1 MMDAPLS
8 SLDDPNESQRGAS
21 DPTASIW
28 VAASAGT
35 GKTKVLTD
43 RVLRLMLAGTEPRRI
58 LCLTYTK
65 AAAAE
70 MANRIAERLGDWATA
85 ADEKLRRKLIDLL
98 GRQPTDEQRQLARQ
112 LFARVLDAPGG
123 LNIQTIHAF
132 CQSLLA
138 RFPLEAGVAPHS
150 TVMEE
155 RDAEDLLTLARQLA
169 IEAADRDGALAGAL
183 AVATRHLR
191 EGRFADLMT
200 EIAKPPVRLSPM
212 IEAHGSVDR
221 AAAAMRE
228 MLGVARNTTPA
239 AVVAAACA
247 TGTFDVDGLRR
258 AASALACGSPA
269 ECERAAI
276 IHAWLAADPAT
287 KAETFDRYA
296 SVFLTKDKEVRA
308 SLINKKTAA
317 ACPGALEALQQEAER
332 LVCVMPKQRAAVTAE
347 ASEALLI
354 LGQALMRAYRRL
366 KDSRALLDYGDL
378 IEAAAR
384 LLRGE
389 GNASWVLFKLDGGID
404 HVLIDEAQDTAPD
417 QWEVIRSLSEEFFAG
432 EGARDVLRT
441 VFAVGDVKQSI
452 FSFQGADPASFLA
465 NRKWF
470 AERVPKARWRPIEL
484 KTSFRSTRAVL
495 QAVDQTFAD
504 PEMAR
509 SIALEPDIIVHQ
521 AYRKLEGGSVE
532 LWPPVA
538 AREPE
543 QQDPWTPPVER
554 LSADSPQSRL
564 ALLIAA
570 RIETMLRGGESLES
584 KGRPIVAG
592 DVMVLV
598 RRRTPFMQ
606 ALVRALKERQLPV
619 AGVDRMLLTEQL
631 AVMDL
636 MALGRFALLP
646 EDDLTLATVLKGP
659 LVGLDEDQL
668 FALAHGRAGSLWR
681 ALRDGARNDDSY
693 ARAHRWLSTLLAV
706 ADAVPPFEFFMRAL
720 GPASDDTVSGRRKL
734 LSRLGREADDPITE
748 FLEMALAYE
757 RVHAPS
763 LQGFLHWLER
773 SDVEV
778 KRDPE
783 HSRQNAVRVMTVH
796 GAKGLQAPIVFLP
809 DTCQMR
815 DVKEN
820 VLWMACD
827 DGRKVLVW
835 PPRSEFRDPIAEAER
850 RQVAAR
856 QMQEY
861 RRLLYVAMT
870 RASDRLIVC
879 GWLNRKQKKGP
890 PQQCWYSLVR
900 RGLETKAHEVVDD
913 PFLVVNSKLI
923 ESASILRVSCPQ
935 LGTPERHA
943 TMDEEPPPPLP
954 AWATRPAPAEPPPAR
969 PLRPSHADRGRS
981 PFLAPLAD
989 AARFQRG
996 RLIHRLLQELPE
1008 IAPAARGETAR
1019 RWLARRTHRLT
1030 VEAQATIA
1038 AEVMAVM
1045 QHPRMAALFGP
1056 GSRAEVP
1063 LSGEIDG
1070 QLIAGQIDRLCVEAD
1085 EVIVLDYKSDRP
1097 APCDAAAVPPAYL
1110 RQMAAYRALLRHI
1123 YPGRLV
1129 RCLLLWTEE
1138 PRPMTLDDTLLDR
1151 HAPAGDGSAP

>member
-1 MMDAPLS
+1 MDAPVS
-8 SLDDPNESQRGAS
+8 SLDDPDESQRGAS

-85 ADEKLRRKLIDLL
+85 ADEELRRKLIDLL
-98 GRQPTDEQRQLARQ
+98 GRQPTDDQRRLARQ

-132 CQSLLA
+132 CQSLLV

-155 RDAEDLLTLARQLA
+155 RDAEDLLMLARQLA

-191 EGRFADLMT
+191 EGRFADLMA

-212 IEAHGSVDR
+212 IEAYGAVES
-221 AAAAMRE
+221 AAAAIWE
-228 MLGVARNTTPA
+228 ILGVPRNTTPA
-239 AVVAAACA
+239 DVVAAACA
-247 TGTFDVDGLRR
+247 TGAFDAAGLRR
-258 AASALACGSPA
+258 AAAALACGSPA
-269 ECERAAI
+269 ERERAAI
-276 IHAWLAADPAT
+276 IHAWLDADWAT

-296 SVFLTKDKEVRA
+296 SMFLTKDKEVRT
-308 SLINKKTAA
+308 SLINGKTAA
-317 ACPGALEALQQEAER
+317 ACSGTLETLRQEADR
-332 LVCVMPKQRAAVTAE
+332 LVCVVPRQRAAATAE

-354 LGQALMRAYRRL
+354 LGQALMRGYRRL
-366 KDSRALLDYGDL
+366 KDGRALLDYGDL

-417 QWEVIRSLSEEFFAG
+417 QWEVIRALTEEFFAG
-432 EGARDVLRT
+432 EGAREVLRT

-465 NRKWF
+465 SRDWF
-470 AERVPKARWRPIEL
+470 AERVPEARWRPIEL

-543 QQDPWTPPVER
+543 KQDPWTPPVER

-564 ALLIAA
+564 ALLVAA
-570 RIETMLRGGESLES
+570 RIQEMLDNREMLES

-668 FALAHGRAGSLWR
+668 FALGHGRAGSLWR
-681 ALRDGARNDDSY
+681 ALRDGARNNNRY

-720 GPASDDTVSGRRKL
+720 GPANGDADSGRRKL
-734 LSRLGREADDPITE
+734 LTRLGREADDPVAE

-763 LQGFLHWLER
+763 LQGFLHWLE
-773 SDVEV
+773 SSTVEV

-783 HSRQNAVRVMTVH
+783 QSRQNAVRVMTVH

-809 DTCQMR
+809 DTCQTPELK
-815 DVKEN
+815 DN
-820 VLWMACD
+820 LLWVAGD
-827 DGRKVLVW
+827 DGRRVLLW
-835 PPRSEFRDPIAEAER
+835 PPRSEFRDPVAETER
-850 RQVAAR
+850 RRVAAR

-879 GWLNRKQKKGP
+879 GWLNRNRNKNGP
-890 PQQCWYSLVR
+890 PDECWYGLIR
-900 RGLETKAHEVVDD
+900 RGLEAKPHDVVDD
-913 PFLVVNSKLI
+913 PFLAANSKLI
-923 ESASILRVSCPQ
+923 KSASVLRISCPQ
-935 LGTPERHA
+935 LSTPERPA
-943 TMDEEPPPPLP
+943 TADEEPPPPLP
-954 AWATRPAPAEPPPAR
+954 AWATRPAPAEPVPAR
-969 PLRPSHADRGRS
+969 PLRPSHADHGRP

-1008 IAPAARGETAR
+1008 IAPAARAETAR

-1030 VEAQATIA
+1030 VEEQATLA

-1045 QHPRMAALFGP
+1045 QHPRIAPLFGP
-1056 GSRAEVP
+1056 GGRAEVP

-1070 QLIAGQIDRLCVEAD
+1070 QVIAGQIDRLCVGDD

-1097 APCDAAAVPPAYL
+1097 APRDASAVPPAYL
-1110 RQMAAYRALLRHI
+1110 RQMAAYRALLCRI
-1123 YPGRLV
+1123 YPGRRV

-1138 PRPMTLDDTLLDR
+1138 PRPMELDDTPLGR
-1151 HAPAGDGSAP
+1151 WAP

>member
-1 MMDAPLS
+1 MDALVS
-8 SLDDPNESQRGAS
+8 SFDDPNDSQRGAS
-21 DPTASIW
+21 DPTASVW

-43 RVLRLMLAGTEPRRI
+43 RVLRLMLGGTEPRRI

-85 ADEKLRRKLIDLL
+85 ADEELGRTLIDLL
-98 GRQPTDEQRQLARQ
+98 GRQPTDDQRRLARQ

-132 CQSLLA
+132 CQSLLV

-150 TVMEE
+150 RVMEE

-169 IEAADRDGALAGAL
+169 IEAADRDPALAGAL
-183 AVATRHLR
+183 AVVTRHLR
-191 EGRFADLMT
+191 EGRFADLMA
-200 EIAKPPVRLSPM
+200 EIAKPPARLSPL
-212 IEAHGSVDR
+212 IEAHGSVED

-228 MLGVARNTTPA
+228 ILGVPRHTTPA
-239 AVVAAACA
+239 DVVAAACA
-247 TGTFDVDGLRR
+247 NGSFDVAGLRR
-258 AASALACGSPA
+258 AAAALAGGSPA
-269 ECERAAI
+269 ECRRAAI
-276 IHAWLAADPAT
+276 IEAWLAADPAI

-296 SVFLTKDKEVRA
+296 AVFLTKDENVRA
-308 SLINKKTAA
+308 CLVNRNTGAA
-317 ACPGALEALQQEAER
+317 APGALAVLRQEAER
-332 LVCVMPKQRAAVTAE
+332 LACVLPRQRAAVTAE
-347 ASEALLI
+347 ASEALLV
-354 LGQALMRAYRRL
+354 LGQTLMRAYRRL

-389 GNASWVLFKLDGGID
+389 GNASWVLYKLDGGID

-417 QWEVIRSLSEEFFAG
+417 QWQVIKALTDEFFAG
-432 EGARDVLRT
+432 QGARDVLRT

-465 NRKWF
+465 SRDWF
-470 AERVPKARWRPIEL
+470 AERVPQAHWRPIEL

-504 PEMAR
+504 REMAR
-509 SIALEPDIIVHQ
+509 SIALEPDIIVHR

-532 LWPPVA
+532 LWPPIA
-538 AREPE
+538 PREPE
-543 QQDPWTPPVER
+543 KPDPWTPPVER
-554 LSADSPQSRL
+554 LAADSPQSRL
-564 ALLIAA
+564 ARLIAL
-570 RIETMLRGGESLES
+570 RIEGMLRGGEVLES

-598 RRRTPFMQ
+598 RRRTLFMQ
-606 ALVRALKERQLPV
+606 ALVRALKECQLPV

-646 EDDLTLATVLKGP
+646 DDDLTLATVLKGP
-659 LVGLDEDQL
+659 LIGFDEDRL
-668 FALAHGRAGSLWR
+668 FALAHGRTGSLWR
-681 ALRDGARNDDSY
+681 TLGNGARTDPSC
-693 ARAHRWLSTLLAV
+693 ARAHQWLAALLAV

-720 GPASDDTVSGRRKL
+720 GPMGDDTLSGRRKL
-734 LSRLGREADDPITE
+734 LTRLGREADDPIAE

-757 RVHAPS
+757 RVHPPS
-763 LQGFLHWLER
+763 LQGFLHWLGR
-773 SDVEV
+773 STVEV

-783 HSRQNAVRVMTVH
+783 QSRQNAVRVMTVH

-809 DTCQMR
+809 DTCQTPEL
-815 DVKEN
+815 KEN
-820 VLWMACD
+820 LLWVAGD
-827 DGRKVLVW
+827 DGREVLLW
-835 PPRSEFRDPIAEAER
+835 PPRGEFRDPIAEAER
-850 RQVAAR
+850 RHAAGR

-879 GWLNRKQKKGP
+879 GWLNRRRNKNGP
-890 PQQCWYSLVR
+890 PEECWYGLVR
-900 RGLETKAHEVVDD
+900 RGLEAEAHEVVEDS
-913 PFLVVNSKLI
+913 FLAANGKLI
-923 ESASILRVSCPQ
+923 ESASVLRVACPQ
-935 LGTPERHA
+935 LRTPEPPA
-943 TMDEEPPPPLP
+943 TVDEEPPPPLP
-954 AWATRPAPAEPPPAR
+954 AWATRPASAEPAPAR
-969 PLRPSHADRGRS
+969 PLRPSHTDHGR
-981 PFLAPLAD
+981 PPLLAPVAD
-989 AARFQRG
+989 LVRFRRG
-996 RLIHRLLQELPE
+996 RLVHRLLQELPD
-1008 IAPAARGETAR
+1008 IAPAARAEAAR

-1030 VEAQATIA
+1030 VDEQAAIA
-1038 AEVMAVM
+1038 AEVMAVL
-1045 QHPRMAALFGP
+1045 QHPRLAPLFGP
-1056 GSRAEVP
+1056 GGRAEVP

-1070 QLIAGQIDRLCVEAD
+1070 QLITGQIDRLCVGDD

-1097 APCDAAAVPPAYL
+1097 APRDAGAVPPAYL
-1110 RQMAAYRALLRHI
+1110 RQMAAYRALLRRI
-1123 YPGRLV
+1123 YPGRRV

-1138 PRPMTLDDTLLDR
+1138 PRPMELDDGPLDR
-1151 HAPAGDGSAP
+1151 WAPVTDKLN

>member
-1 MMDAPLS
+1 MDVPAS
-8 SLDDPNESQRGAS
+8 RLDDPYESQRGAS

-43 RVLRLMLAGTEPRRI
+43 RVLRLMLAGAEPRRI

-70 MANRIAERLGDWATA
+70 MANRIAERLADWATA
-85 ADEKLRRKLIDLL
+85 GEDELRRKLIELL
-98 GRQPTDEQRQLARQ
+98 GRQPTDDDRRLARQ
-112 LFARVLDAPGG
+112 LFARVLDTPGG

-132 CQSLLA
+132 CQSLLV

-155 RDAEDLLTLARQLA
+155 RDAEDLLTLARQHT

-183 AVATRHLR
+183 AVVTRHLR
-191 EGRFADLMT
+191 EGRFADLMA
-200 EIAKPPVRLSPM
+200 EIAKPPARLSPI

-228 MLGVARNTTPA
+228 ILGVPRNATPA
-239 AVVAAACA
+239 DVVAAACA

-258 AASALACGSPA
+258 AAAALACGSRC
-269 ECERAAI
+269 ECERATI
-276 IHAWLAADPAT
+276 IEAWLAADPAT

-296 SVFLTKDKEVRA
+296 SVFLTKDKKVRA
-308 SLINKKTAA
+308 SLMNKRTATGG
-317 ACPGALEALQQEAER
+317 PGALEPLREEAER
-332 LVCVMPKQRAAVTAE
+332 LVCVLPRQRAAVTAE
-347 ASEALLI
+347 ASEALMI
-354 LGQALMRAYRRL
+354 LGQTLMRAYRRL
-366 KDSRALLDYGDL
+366 KDRRALLDYGDL
-378 IEAAAR
+378 IEAAAH

-417 QWEVIRSLSEEFFAG
+417 QWQVIRSLTEEFFAG
-432 EGARDVLRT
+432 EGARDVPRT

-465 NRKWF
+465 SRDWF
-470 AERVPKARWRPIEL
+470 AARVPKARWRPIEL

-509 SIALEPDIIVHQ
+509 SIALEPDIIVHR
-521 AYRKLEGGSVE
+521 AYRKLDGGSVE

-543 QQDPWTPPVER
+543 KQDPWTPPVER
-554 LSADSPQSRL
+554 LAGDSPQRRL
-564 ALLIAA
+564 ALLIAL
-570 RIETMLRGGESLES
+570 RIETMLQSGELLES

-598 RRRTPFMQ
+598 RRRTPFMH

-636 MALGRFALLP
+636 MALGRFVLLP

-659 LVGLDEDQL
+659 LVGFDEDQL
-668 FALAHGRAGSLWR
+668 FALAHGRVGSLWR
-681 ALRDGARNDDSY
+681 ALRDGARHDDQY
-693 ARAHRWLSTLLAV
+693 ARAHRRLSALLAV

-720 GPASDDTVSGRRKL
+720 GPAGDDTLSGRRKL
-734 LSRLGREADDPITE
+734 LTRLGREADDPIAE

-757 RVHAPS
+757 RVHPPS

-773 SDVEV
+773 STVEV

-783 HSRQNAVRVMTVH
+783 QSQQNAVRVMTVH

-809 DTCQMR
+809 DTCQTPEM
-815 DVKEN
+815 KEN
-820 VLWMACD
+820 LLWVAGD
-827 DGRKVLVW
+827 DGREVLLW
-835 PPRSEFRDPIAEAER
+835 PPRSEFRDPVAEAER
-850 RQVAAR
+850 RRVADR
-856 QMQEY
+856 QTQEY

-879 GWLNRKQKKGP
+879 GWLNRKQNKNGP
-890 PQQCWYSLVR
+890 PAKDCWYSLVR
-900 RGLETKAHEVVDD
+900 RGLEAAAHEVVDD
-913 PFLVVNSKLI
+913 PFLAVNGKLI
-923 ESASILRVSCPQ
+923 ESASVVRISCPQ
-935 LGTPERHA
+935 LGAPEQSA
-943 TMDEEPPPPLP
+943 TADEEPPPPLP
-954 AWATRPAPAEPPPAR
+954 AWATAPASAEPAPAR
-969 PLRPSHADRGRS
+969 PLRPSHADHGRS
-981 PFLAPLAD
+981 PFLAPVAD
-989 AARFQRG
+989 AARFRRG

-1008 IAPAARGETAR
+1008 VAPAARAEAAR
-1019 RWLARRTHRLT
+1019 RWLARRVHRLT
-1030 VEAQATIA
+1030 VEEQATIA

-1045 QHPRMAALFGP
+1045 QHPRIAPLFGP
-1056 GSRAEVP
+1056 GGRAEVP

-1070 QLIAGQIDRLCVEAD
+1070 QFIAGQIDRLCVGAD

-1097 APCDAAAVPPAYL
+1097 APRDIGAVPPAYL
-1110 RQMAAYRALLRHI
+1110 RQMAAYRALLRRI
-1123 YPGRLV
+1123 YPNRHV

-1138 PRPMTLDDTLLDR
+1138 PRLMELDDTAL
-1151 HAPAGDGSAP
+1151 GGC